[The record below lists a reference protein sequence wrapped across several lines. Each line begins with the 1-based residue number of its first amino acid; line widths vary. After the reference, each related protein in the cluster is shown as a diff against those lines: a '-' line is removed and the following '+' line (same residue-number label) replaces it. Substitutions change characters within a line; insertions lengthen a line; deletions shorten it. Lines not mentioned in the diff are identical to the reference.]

1 MSAASRDGRIST
13 KDISVRS
20 AANPIVALTAY
31 TMPMAK
37 LLDPHCDLILV
48 GDSLGMVVYGMDSTL
63 GVTLDMMIAHGKA
76 VMRGAA
82 RACVVVD
89 MPFGSY
95 QESREVAFR
104 NAARIMA
111 ETGCSA
117 VKLEGGVEMAETVAF
132 LVARGIPVLG
142 HVGLKP
148 QSVHSHGGFRVQGR
162 DEAMAQAIRRD
173 AEAIAAAGAFAVV
186 LEGTVEPLAR
196 AIAADLAAPVIGIGA
211 SPACQGQILVSEDIL
226 GLYGEFT
233 PKFVKRYAEL
243 GAAASEAVAAYAR
256 DVRAHAFPGP
266 EHCFG
271 VALAQAAAK
280 VKPAGKIKAPDKAK
294 ASAKSSA
301 KTPGKTPVKAPAKA
315 PR

>member
-1 MSAASRDGRIST
+1 MSAASRDRRIST
-13 KDISVRS
+13 KDINERG
-20 AANPIVALTAY
+20 AQNPIVALTAY

-37 LLDPHCDLILV
+37 LIDPHCDLILV

-63 GVTLDMMIAHGKA
+63 GVTLDMMIAHGRA
-76 VMRGAA
+76 VMRGAQH
-82 RACVVVD
+82 ACVVVD

-111 ETGCSA
+111 ETGCSGI
-117 VKLEGGVEMAETVAF
+117 KIEGGVEMAETTAF

-162 DEAMAQAIRRD
+162 EEAMAAAIRRD

-196 AIAADLAAPVIGIGA
+196 SIAADLAAPVIGIGA
-211 SPACQGQILVSEDIL
+211 SPACQGQILVTEDIL

-233 PKFVKRYAEL
+233 PKFVKRYAAL
-243 GAAASEAVAAYAR
+243 GEAVSAAVAAYAGE
-256 DVRAHAFPGP
+256 VRGHRFPGP
-266 EHCFG
+266 EHCF
-271 VALAQAAAK
+271 AA
-280 VKPAGKIKAPDKAK
+280 
-294 ASAKSSA
+294 
-301 KTPGKTPVKAPAKA
+301 TPAKIGK
-315 PR
+315 PS